1 MENKVITIPFYKPFI
16 SGSEIDAINEVF
28 KKNHFAGDGY
38 FTQQC
43 TNFFVKEYGFENCLL
58 TSSCTS
64 ALELI
69 ALLLDIQEGDEVIV
83 PAYTF
88 VTSANA
94 FAAQGAFIIFS
105 DVNLDHPQANLQDI
119 ERKITSR
126 TRAIMIVHYAGYSNE
141 IEAYVN
147 LAKKYNLI
155 LIEDAAQCIHSFS
168 NGSVFGSFG
177 DFAAISFH
185 ETKNIHCGEG
195 GLLVINNP
203 KYVDRANVMWNKGT
217 NKRDFQNAL
226 VPKYEWVDFGRSFA
240 MSELQAAMLFSQLP
254 YIKKV
259 NEKRKIIWE
268 YYYNFF
274 KNQLNFG
281 RRFSNV
287 FCEGEQNFHI
297 FYILCKDLEERI
309 ALTNFL
315 KLKGIQANFHYQSL
329 EISKFALSNFPV
341 QHCPNSQYFSDVLLR
356 LPIYYELD
364 NNTIEFICKSVMT
377 FFDRIKIAQ
386 V

>member
-1 MENKVITIPFYKPFI
+1 MENKEITIPFYKPFI
-16 SGSEIDAINEVF
+16 SGSEIDFIKEVF
-28 KKNHFAGDGY
+28 VKNHFAGDGY

-43 TNFFVKEYGFENCLL
+43 TDFFVKEYGFKDCLL

-69 ALLLDIQEGDEVIV
+69 ALLMDIQEGDEVIV

-105 DVNLDHPQANLQDI
+105 DVNPDHPQANLLDI
-119 ERKITSR
+119 ESKITSR
-126 TRAIMIVHYAGYSNE
+126 TRAIMIVHYAGYSND
-141 IEAYVN
+141 IESYIA
-147 LAKKYNLI
+147 LANKYNLV

-168 NGSVFGSFG
+168 NGKAFGRFG

-195 GLLVINNP
+195 GLLIINNP
-203 KYVDRANVMWNKGT
+203 KYVDRAKVMWNKGT

-226 VPKYEWVDFGRSFA
+226 VPKYEWVDFGRSFT
-240 MSELQAAMLFSQLP
+240 MSEVQAAMLFSQLP
-254 YIKKV
+254 FIKKV
-259 NEKRKIIWE
+259 NEKRKMIWD

-274 KNQLNFG
+274 KNQLSFKN
-281 RRFSNV
+281 RFSNE
-287 FCEGEQNFHI
+287 FYEGEQNFHI
-297 FYILCKDLEERI
+297 FYILCNDLKERI
-309 ALTNFL
+309 ALTDYL

-329 EISKFALSNFPV
+329 EISKFALSNFPN

-377 FFDRIKIAQ
+377 FFDKQ
-386 V
+386 EFS